1 MTFGNYS
8 MFIGL
13 TILYINDLDSML
25 SDNQR
30 DFLSLLK
37 NQPIR

>member
-13 TILYINDLDSML
+13 TILYINILDTMFSV
-25 SDNQR
+25 NQR
-30 DFLSLLK
+30 ECLSLLK